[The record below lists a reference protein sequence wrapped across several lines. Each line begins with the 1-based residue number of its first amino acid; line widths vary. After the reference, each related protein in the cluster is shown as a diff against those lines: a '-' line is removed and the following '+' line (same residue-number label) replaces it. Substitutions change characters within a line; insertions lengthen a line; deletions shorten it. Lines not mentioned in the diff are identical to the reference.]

1 MSKSKRQASLR
12 EVYCDSYEP
21 NVVNIKKALSPI
33 KPLTKSQEA
42 YMTKLQNYDLNFCY
56 GAAGSGKTYVTAALA
71 AEALS
76 NHRIAKIIVT
86 RPAIEADGED
96 MGFLPGELEEKF
108 APWFEPFR
116 DALEERLGT
125 GAVDYHLKRGS
136 IIPSP
141 LAYMRGKSF
150 KDSWVIM
157 DEAQNSTPGQMKM
170 FLTRMGEGC
179 RMSILGD
186 VKQTDLKTRNGME
199 DAIEV
204 LKDMP
209 EAGFHEFNI
218 EDCVRHGI
226 VKKILERYER

>member
-1 MSKSKRQASLR
+1 MSKSKRQANFQIDN
-12 EVYCDSYEP
+12 VDAYQP
-21 NVVNIKKALSPI
+21 NVTPLRKAIEPF

-42 YMTKLQNYDLNFCY
+42 FVNKLQTKDLNFCF
-56 GAAGSGKTYVTAALA
+56 GSAGSGKTYVAAALA
-71 AEALS
+71 AEALQ
-76 NHRIAKIIVT
+76 NHRVARIIVT
-86 RPAIEADGED
+86 RPAVEADGEE

-116 DALEERLGT
+116 DALEERLGSGT
-125 GAVDYHLKRGS
+125 VDYHLKRGN

-150 KDSWVIM
+150 KDAWVIM

-170 FLTRMGEGC
+170 FLTRMGQDC
-179 RMSILGD
+179 RMTILGD
-186 VKQTDLKTRNGME
+186 VKQTDIQGVNGMQ
-199 DAIEV
+199 DAINK
-204 LKDMP
+204 LKDLP
-209 EAGFHEFNI
+209 EVGFHEFFI